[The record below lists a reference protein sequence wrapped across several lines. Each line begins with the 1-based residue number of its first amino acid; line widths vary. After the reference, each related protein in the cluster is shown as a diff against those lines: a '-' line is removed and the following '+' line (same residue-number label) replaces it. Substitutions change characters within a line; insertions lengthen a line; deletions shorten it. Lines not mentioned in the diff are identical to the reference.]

1 LKVIGIDAATWDMIK
16 PHRDELPN
24 FDRLMD
30 ECDYKTVTVEE
41 TPKSAPLWTSIFTG
55 LRQDEHG
62 HKDFVVGEE
71 LQKRKDIDGD
81 FVWEIL
87 DDEVDTKILQ
97 IPSIIPP
104 INYNTEY
111 EAEGFGV
118 SSDLEEL
125 EADRTKLIEKS
136 KEVLEDDPEFF
147 AVVFMQLDRVSHFY
161 WNDKELILEWYK
173 KMDEVLGELLAYY
186 DFEGDE
192 PLIVLSDHG
201 FAEHGEGRVQTLP
214 EETPHGTLEGD
225 HHEDAV
231 LITNNVNFEINQPED
246 VGKAILDYYGK
257 DYPKHE

>member
-1 LKVIGIDAATWDMIK
+1 MKVIGIDAATWDMIK

-24 FDRLMD
+24 FDRLMK

-41 TPKSAPLWTSIFTG
+41 TPKSAALWTSIFTG
-55 LRQDEHG
+55 LRQSEHG
-62 HKDFVVGEE
+62 HKDFVVDDE
-71 LQKRKDIDGD
+71 LQKREDIDGT
-81 FVWEIL
+81 FVWEKL
-87 DDEVDTKILQ
+87 EDVDTRVLQ
-97 IPSIIPP
+97 VPSVIPP

-125 EADRTKLIEKS
+125 EADRKKLIEKS
-136 KEVLEDDPEFF
+136 KEVLEEDPEFF

-161 WNDKELILEWYK
+161 WNDKGLILEWYQ
-173 KMDEVLGELLAYY
+173 KMDEVLGELLEYY
-186 DFEGDE
+186 DFDGDE

-201 FAEHGEGRVQTLP
+201 FAEFGEGRVQTLP

-231 LITNNVNFEINQPED
+231 LITNNVDYEIDQPED
-246 VGKAILDYYGK
+246 VGKAILSHYGV
-257 DYPKHE
+257 DSP